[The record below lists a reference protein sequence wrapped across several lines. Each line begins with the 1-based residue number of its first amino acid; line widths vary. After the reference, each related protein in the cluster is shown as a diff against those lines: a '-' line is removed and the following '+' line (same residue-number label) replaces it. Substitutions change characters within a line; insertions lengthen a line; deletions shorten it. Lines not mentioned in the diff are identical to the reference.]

1 MMKKAVAGIFV
12 FLLLA
17 VLGACGGE
25 ATYQDVS
32 PEKAQALIQEE
43 DVKVLDVRTPQ
54 EFAEG
59 HIPGATL
66 IPLQELE
73 GRLGELEKDGNYVV
87 VCRSGNRSTQAS
99 EILAENGFTNIHN
112 MNGGM
117 SQWTGDLEF

>member
-1 MMKKAVAGIFV
+1 MKKAGMGILV
-12 FLLLA
+12 LLLLA
-17 VLGACGGE
+17 VLGACGSG

-43 DVKVLDVRTPQ
+43 DVQVLDVRTSQ

-59 HIPGATL
+59 HIPGAML

-73 GRLGELEKDGNYVV
+73 GRLGELDKEGKYVV
-87 VCRSGNRSTQAS
+87 VCRSGNRSAQAS

-117 SQWTGDLEF
+117 SQWTGDVKF